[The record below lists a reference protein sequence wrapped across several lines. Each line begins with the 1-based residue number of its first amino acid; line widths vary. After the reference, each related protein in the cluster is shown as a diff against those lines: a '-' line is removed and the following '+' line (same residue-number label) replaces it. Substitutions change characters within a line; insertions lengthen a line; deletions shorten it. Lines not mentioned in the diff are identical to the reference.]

1 MITPLEDALLKAM
14 IVFIMFGLGCS
25 LSIKD
30 FREAMKSPRPVIV
43 GFLSQYLIM
52 PALAFGMVTYF
63 EMSNAWAIGII
74 IVACCPSG
82 TTSSLFNY
90 FAKGDLAL
98 SISLSSITTGAALL
112 AMPLLLA
119 LYTAPFQV
127 AAENLVVDTKSVVL
141 SLIVCLIPVAG
152 GVYLRIRSERW
163 AKNMEETG
171 AALGIIVI
179 LFLIVSWL
187 PRNFGNLVSS
197 DLSILFTSIGLG
209 LGGFLFGYYLS
220 RALGMSKRRCR
231 TVSLETGIQN
241 GPLAFAIILF
251 SFPDKQVAN
260 SVLWPALLY
269 SFFIVNTSTV
279 VTYFMR
285 RVARKE
291 WFHFENDVVKAELFT
306 QGWLRP

>member
-1 MITPLEDALLKAM
+1 MITPLEKTLLSVM
-14 IVFIMFGLGCS
+14 ILVIMFGLGCS
-25 LSIKD
+25 LSSKD
-30 FREAMKSPRPVIV
+30 FKKSLKTPKPVIV
-43 GFLSQYLIM
+43 GFLSQYIIM
-52 PALAFGMVTYF
+52 PVLAYSMAVLF
-63 EMSNAWAIGII
+63 ELDRFVAIGII

-90 FAKGDLAL
+90 FAKGNLAL
-98 SISLSSITTGAALL
+98 SISLSSITTAAALIT
-112 AMPLLLA
+112 MPFLLA
-119 LYTAPFQV
+119 FYTGPFQSDDIKV
-127 AAENLVVDTKSVVL
+127 ETAEVIK
-141 SLIVCLIPVAG
+141 SLIACLVPVAG
-152 GVYLRIRSERW
+152 GVYLRSRSERW

-187 PRNFGNLVSS
+187 PRNFEKLLNA
-197 DLSILFTSIGLG
+197 DISILFTSIGLG
-209 LGGFLFGYYLS
+209 LGGFLFGYWVS
-220 RALGMSKRRCR
+220 RGLGMNRRSSR

-251 SFPDKQVAN
+251 TFKDDAIAAAI
-260 SVLWPALLY
+260 LWPALLY

-291 WFHFENDVVKAELFT
+291 WFHYENDEVKNELFS
-306 QGWLRP
+306 QGWLKP

>member
-1 MITPLEDALLKAM
+1 MITPLEETLLKVM
-14 IVFIMFGLGCS
+14 ILVIMFGLGSS

-30 FREAMKSPRPVIV
+30 FRESLKTPKPVII

-52 PALAFGMVTYF
+52 PMLAFSMAKYF

-98 SISLSSITTGAALL
+98 SISLSSITTGTALL
-112 AMPLLLA
+112 AMPILLA
-119 LYTAPFQV
+119 FYTAPFE
-127 AAENLVVDTKSVVL
+127 AENLQVDIKSVIL
-141 SLIVCLIPVAG
+141 SLVACLVPVAG
-152 GVYLRIRSERW
+152 GVYLRARSERW

-187 PRNFGNLVSS
+187 PRNFTQMINS
-197 DLSILFTSIGLG
+197 DISILFTSIGLG
-209 LGGFLFGYYLS
+209 LGGFLFGYIVS
-220 RALGMSKRRCR
+220 RFLGMTRRSCR
-231 TVSLETGIQN
+231 TVALETGIQN
-241 GPLAFAIILF
+241 GPLAFAIILL
-251 SFPDKQVAN
+251 SFPDKEVAN
-260 SVLWPALLY
+260 TILWPALLY

-279 VTYFMR
+279 VTFVMR
-285 RVARKE
+285 RATRAE
-291 WFHFENDVVKAELFT
+291 WFHYENKVVQDELFT
-306 QGWLRP
+306 EGWLKP

>member
-1 MITPLEDALLKAM
+1 MITPFEESLLKAM
-14 IVFIMFGLGCS
+14 ILFIMFGLGCS
-25 LSIKD
+25 LSLVD
-30 FREAMKSPRPVIV
+30 FRKAIKTPKPVIV
-43 GFLSQYLIM
+43 GFLSQYVIM
-52 PALAFGMVTYF
+52 PALAFSMAKF
-63 EMSNAWAIGII
+63 FQMPNAWAIGII

-98 SISLSSITTGAALL
+98 SISLSSITTGTALL

-119 LYTAPFQV
+119 FYTAPFEAANLQV
-127 AAENLVVDTKSVVL
+127 DIKAVML
-141 SLIVCLIPVAG
+141 SLVACLVPVAG
-152 GVYLRIRSERW
+152 GIYLRHRSERW

-187 PRNFGNLVSS
+187 PRNFTSMINS

-209 LGGFLFGYYLS
+209 LGGFLFGYWVS
-220 RALGMSKRRCR
+220 RALGMSRRSCR

-241 GPLAFAIILF
+241 GPLAFAIILL
-251 SFPDKQVAN
+251 SFPDKEIAN
-260 SVLWPALLY
+260 LILWPALLY

-285 RVARKE
+285 KIARKE
-291 WFHFENDVVKAELFT
+291 WFHYENDVVKADLFS
-306 QGWLRP
+306 QGWLKP

>member
-1 MITPLEDALLKAM
+1 MITPLEESLLKAM
-14 IVFIMFGLGCS
+14 ILFIMFGLGCS
-25 LSIKD
+25 LSTTD
-30 FREAMKSPRPVIV
+30 FKEALKNPKAVIV

-52 PALAFGMVTYF
+52 PALAFGMAKFF

-112 AMPLLLA
+112 AMPILLTV
-119 LYTAPFQV
+119 YTAPFE
-127 AAENLVVDTKSVVL
+127 ADNLRVDIKSVML
-141 SLIVCLIPVAG
+141 SLVACLLPVAG
-152 GVYLRIRSERW
+152 GMYLRYKSERW

-179 LFLIVSWL
+179 LFLILSWL
-187 PRNFGNLVSS
+187 PRNFDSMINS
-197 DLSILFTSIGLG
+197 DASILFTSIGLG
-209 LGGFLFGYYLS
+209 LGGFLFGYYFS
-220 RALGMSKRRCR
+220 RFLGMNRRRCR
-231 TVSLETGIQN
+231 TVALETGIQN
-241 GPLAFAIILF
+241 GPLAFAIILL
-251 SFPDKQVAN
+251 SFPDKQMAN
-260 SVLWPALLY
+260 TILWPALLY
-269 SFFIVNTSTV
+269 SFFIVNTATV

-285 RVARKE
+285 RLSRKE
-291 WFHFENDVVKAELFT
+291 WFHFENDEVKNALFT